1 MNSSSSCYNGLF
13 SIFALISILA
23 SVLQVTVVVATPI
36 SGMHS
41 ARRSATPSRIKIQHP
56 VHPLATR
63 TTTTTADGATL
74 TTAGGIKSESPRLL
88 SFEKA
93 QPTHSGTSHNVN
105 LRGSGAV
112 LNSTVADSSS
122 ATESS
127 SVSSTLVAT
136 IAPTTTNTNINE
148 ETTTATEAADSA
160 AQPTPSTSQE
170 LHHLFNDTHTDAL
183 NTTGC
188 LNNCS
193 GVGQCLANGYCICPP
208 KIHSWWNL
216 HTLDCSDSSSPFGFA
231 WPYFRYSWLG
241 VYTLALLIVSY
252 INYLTFEANS
262 WRLGGVRHIC
272 LCLVHMANLTRF
284 LFFAIDPY
292 SISGIIN
299 PIASRI
305 LLSSFYLFFI
315 MAYVIMA
322 LHWVDI
328 CRTALALAPSTTLRY
343 APIGA
348 AALLIM
354 YFSLEIIIS
363 VVQVKKQRSIELFMA
378 DTLGM
383 AAIMGLMIP
392 LYIYYGS
399 MFVARLKAIKKD
411 SKGRRDCMIKKI
423 RVITYGPATA
433 GLLSVA
439 VIGVKLFVLRRNPF
453 LFLIGESLTYTMES
467 ISVALFLYGIMISPP
482 VGASSVFVR
491 ITTFG
496 RSMHPSKI
504 LPRRN
509 S

>member
-1 MNSSSSCYNGLF
+1 MHNSSSCCNGLF

-193 GVGQCLANGYCICPP
+193 GVGQCLA
-208 KIHSWWNL
+208 S
-216 HTLDCSDSSSPFGFA
+216 
-231 WPYFRYSWLG
+231 

>member
-328 CRTALALAPSTTLRY
+328 CRTARPSAFYDLALRTYWRRRITDHV
-343 APIGA
+343 
-348 AALLIM
+348 
-354 YFSLEIIIS
+354 FFLEIIIS
-363 VVQVKKQRSIELFMA
+363 VVQVKNS
-378 DTLGM
+378 D
-383 AAIMGLMIP
+383 P
-392 LYIYYGS
+392 LSYSWPILLVWPQS
-399 MFVARLKAIKKD
+399 CMFVARLKAIKKD

-453 LFLIGESLTYTMES
+453 LFLIESRSHIPWSRSLL
-467 ISVALFLYGIMISPP
+467 LFSCMP